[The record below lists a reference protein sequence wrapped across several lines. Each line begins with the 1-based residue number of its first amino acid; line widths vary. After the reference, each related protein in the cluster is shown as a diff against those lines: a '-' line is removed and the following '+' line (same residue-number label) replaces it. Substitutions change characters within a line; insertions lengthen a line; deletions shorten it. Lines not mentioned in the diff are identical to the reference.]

1 MLKLKILSAI
11 KFIRSKKKRA
21 DIESMC
27 DQLMKTNSSNIEISS
42 IDEVLSN
49 FIDLNL
55 VSNKKA
61 SAGLYSFRVLTEE
74 SLDDQIYF
82 SISDT
87 DKNSSEQLRDDSQ
100 GIPDSSQ
107 INAVPPINTSIL
119 DISTE
124 FVTENLCGSKSK
136 ENNLIPLLNTDTPLF
151 SENSTIP

>member
-1 MLKLKILSAI
+1 M
-11 KFIRSKKKRA
+11 
-21 DIESMC
+21 
-27 DQLMKTNSSNIEISS
+27 
-42 IDEVLSN
+42 
-49 FIDLNL
+49 
-55 VSNKKA
+55 
-61 SAGLYSFRVLTEE
+61 LTEE